1 MKKQKPNSARIG
13 VFGASGS
20 GKTTLG
26 LALVKSSNRVIFFDP
41 LDDLPAKHRF
51 TDINR
56 LKQFLVKN
64 YVTGFRVA
72 FVPNLGSAAAQ
83 LNDISQFLITMQNGF
98 KFSDYSQ
105 LVTLFID
112 ELDLAFPLNLSKTQP
127 GNKFYFLC
135 CRGRHYGI
143 NIVGISQ
150 RMSQVDLPFRANLS
164 DLFILRLADFND
176 IKNAVNMLGANWR
189 EPVQNLKNYEYI
201 YKGSTGYVVKCPQI
215 KK

>member
-64 YVTGFRVA
+64 YVAGFRVA
-72 FVPNLGSAAAQ
+72 FVPNLGRAAEQ

-105 LVTLFID
+105 LVTLFVD
-112 ELDLAFPLNLSKTQP
+112 ELDLSFSLNLSKTQP
-127 GNKFYFLC
+127 DNKFYFLC

-150 RMSQVDLPFRANLS
+150 RMSMVDLPFRANLS

-176 IKNAVNMLGANWR
+176 IKNAVNMLGSQWR
-189 EPVQNLKNYEYI
+189 EPVQNLKNHEYI
-201 YKGSTGYVVKCPQI
+201 YKGSTGYVVKCPQL

>member
-13 VFGASGS
+13 VFGSSGS

-51 TDINR
+51 TNINR

-83 LNDISQFLITMQNGF
+83 LSEISQFLITMQNGF
-98 KFSDYSQ
+98 KFGDYSQ
-105 LVTLFID
+105 LVTLFVD
-112 ELDLAFPLNLSKTQP
+112 ELDLAFPLNLSKKQSE
-127 GNKFYFLC
+127 NKFYFLC

-176 IKNAVNMLGANWR
+176 INNAVNMLGQNWR

-201 YKGSTGYVVKCPQI
+201 YKGSTGYVVKCPQL

>member
-72 FVPNLGSAAAQ
+72 FVPNLGRAAEQ

-105 LVTLFID
+105 LVTLFVD
-112 ELDLAFPLNLSKTQP
+112 ELDLSFPLNLSKTQP
-127 GNKFYFLC
+127 DNKFYFLC

-143 NIVGISQ
+143 NLVGISQ

-176 IKNAVNMLGANWR
+176 IKNAVNMLGSQWR
-189 EPVQNLKNYEYI
+189 EPVQNLKNHEYI
-201 YKGSTGYVVKCPQI
+201 YKGSTGYVVKCPQL

>member
-1 MKKQKPNSARIG
+1 MRKQKPNSARIG

-20 GKTTLG
+20 GKSTLA

-41 LDDLPAKHRF
+41 LDDLPAKNRF
-51 TDINR
+51 TDLNR
-56 LKQFLVKN
+56 LEKFLVKN
-64 YVTGFRVA
+64 YQTGFRVA
-72 FVPNLGSAAAQ
+72 FVPDLGQAAKQ
-83 LNDISQFLITMQNGF
+83 LDELSKFLIKMQNGF
-98 KFSDYSQ
+98 KFSDWAQ
-105 LVTLFID
+105 LVTLFVD
-112 ELDLAFPLNLSKTQP
+112 ELNLSFPLNLSKTQSN
-127 GNKFYFLC
+127 NKFYFLC

-176 IKNAVNMLGANWR
+176 IKNATNMLGAQWR
-189 EPVQNLKNYEYI
+189 EPVQNLKNHEYI
-201 YKGSTGYVVKCPQI
+201 YKGSTGYVVKCPPI

>member
-20 GKTTLG
+20 GKTTLA
-26 LALVKSSNRVIFFDP
+26 LAVVKTSNRVIFFDP

-64 YVTGFRVA
+64 YATGFRVA
-72 FVPNLGSAAAQ
+72 FVPDLGRAAAQ
-83 LNDISQFLITMQNGF
+83 LNEISQFLITMQNGF
-98 KFSDYSQ
+98 KFSDYAQ

-112 ELDLAFPLNLSKTQP
+112 ELDLSFPLNLSKRQP
-127 GNKFYFLC
+127 ANKFYFLC

-176 IKNAVNMLGANWR
+176 INNAVNMLGAQWR
-189 EPVQNLKNYEYI
+189 DPVQNLKNYEYI
-201 YKGSTGYVVKCPQI
+201 YKGATGYVVKCPQI